1 MGAKIVLSGEAQDIQ
16 ITEDLVSF
24 HIDTGPA
31 TRTPPPGLALYG
43 PTHYHVQCTA
53 RQWGEARQDPDDRSA
68 LLIEGYL
75 EPRQDEG
82 TGQLY
87 VAVAATT
94 LQSTLAHNRRR
105 LEQLEAALQRARDAF
120 SVARETGAPQAE
132 LEEKAQAFV
141 KANAKIQKL
150 LDRHPELASKERV

>member
-1 MGAKIVLSGEAQDIQ
+1 MGAKIVLSGEAKDIQ
-16 ITEDLVSF
+16 KTEDVVSF
-24 HIDTGPA
+24 HVITGPA
-31 TRTPPPGLALYG
+31 TRTPPPGLELYG
-43 PTHYHVQCTA
+43 PTRYHVQCTA
-53 RQWGEARQDPDDRSA
+53 HQWGEARQDPGDQSA

-75 EPRQDEG
+75 EPRRDEG

-94 LQSTLAHNRRR
+94 LQSTLVHSRQR
-105 LEQLEAALQRARDAF
+105 LERLEAALQQAREAF
-120 SVARETGAPQAE
+120 SAAHETGAPQAE

-150 LDRHPELASKERV
+150 LERHPELASEERV